1 MSRRPWRWSPTGAHA
16 PATLRR
22 GPRRG
27 RLGLDSARAGLARI
41 LANAP
46 NASIEP
52 YAPLGPCPLVD
63 RATVNGELADAGI
76 DAPLGDWTR
85 LAYADGPHTDVLL
98 ACEGTY
104 IGVDE
109 DPSFPEL
116 RFDVVAIDL
125 GDAATAERV
134 LRDEFAATGEPLRIT
149 DLDGGTIGEC
159 GDEDLAVRCAEW
171 WQHDGFVVGVEIVD
185 RVFVDRP
192 TASTVLGG
200 VVPAIVST
208 LGAAASDIAD
218 PLRTIGAADAG
229 RALDALDAFVDANP
243 EAVSS
248 EHERIDCPLI
258 DSESLRPALDDAGID
273 WPLGGWAASISPVT
287 FPRDLDPVPQRVSCT
302 NRSGSVTVDAIAF
315 GDDGQAAD
323 FVASVGGAEGGS
335 ASDLAP
341 GDLTVG
347 SCTERERR
355 QVLQRVVA
363 RRRPRARR
371 DAVQRPVRPG
381 SRSDRRRRRGQHPRD
396 DRPRGAHHPRPVNDR
411 WAPA

>member
-1 MSRRPWRWSPTGAHA
+1 MPWRC
-16 PATLRR
+16 
-22 GPRRG
+22 RG
-27 RLGLDSARAGLARI
+27 RRDAASTPPTTPIAADGSDLDSARAGLARI

-85 LAYADGPHTDVLL
+85 LAYPDGPHTDVLL

-116 RFDVVAIDL
+116 RFDVVVIDL
-125 GDAATAERV
+125 GDAATADGV
-134 LRDEFAATGEPLRIT
+134 LHDELEATGEPLRIT

-159 GDEDLAVRCAEW
+159 GDEDRAVRCAEW

-208 LGAAASDIAD
+208 LGAAATDIAD
-218 PLRTIGAADAG
+218 PLQTIGAADAG

-248 EHERIDCPLI
+248 EHERIDCPLL

-347 SCTERERR
+347 SCTSASGAKYCNEWWRGDGL
-355 QVLQRVVA
+355 VLGVTLFSDPSGPDHGPIGA
-363 RRRPRARR
+363 N
-371 DAVQRPVRPG
+371 DAANILVTIVPEVLTTL
-381 SRSDRRRRRGQHPRD
+381 
-396 DRPRGAHHPRPVNDR
+396 
-411 WAPA
+411 AP

>member
-1 MSRRPWRWSPTGAHA
+1 MTTRVFSLLAVALVAVAAHA
-16 PATLRR
+16 APAPSTTAIA
-22 GPRRG
+22 GDG
-27 RLGLDSARAGLARI
+27 SDLDSARAGLARI
-41 LANAP
+41 LADAP

-85 LAYADGPHTDVLL
+85 LAYPDGPHTDVLL

-125 GDAATAERV
+125 GDAATAAGV
-134 LRDEFAATGEPLRIT
+134 LHDELEATGEPLRIT
-149 DLDGGTIGEC
+149 DLEGGTIGEC
-159 GDEDLAVRCAEW
+159 GDEDLAIRCAEW

-200 VVPAIVST
+200 LVPAIVST
-208 LGAAASDIAD
+208 LGLAASDIAD
-218 PLRTIGAADAG
+218 PLQTISAADAG
-229 RALDALDAFVDANP
+229 RALDALEALVDANP

-248 EHERIDCPLI
+248 EHERIDCPLL

-287 FPRDLDPVPQRVSCT
+287 FPRGLDPVPQRVLVHQPI
-302 NRSGSVTVDAIAF
+302 GI
-315 GDDGQAAD
+315 GD
-323 FVASVGGAEGGS
+323 
-335 ASDLAP
+335 
-341 GDLTVG
+341 
-347 SCTERERR
+347 
-355 QVLQRVVA
+355 
-363 RRRPRARR
+363 RRRDRLRR
-371 DAVQRPVRPG
+371 RRTGGRLRGVG
-381 SRSDRRRRRGQHPRD
+381 RRRRGRIGG
-396 DRPRGAHHPRPVNDR
+396 RPCSRRPHGRAAARARAAPSTATSGGA
-411 WAPA
+411 ATASCSA